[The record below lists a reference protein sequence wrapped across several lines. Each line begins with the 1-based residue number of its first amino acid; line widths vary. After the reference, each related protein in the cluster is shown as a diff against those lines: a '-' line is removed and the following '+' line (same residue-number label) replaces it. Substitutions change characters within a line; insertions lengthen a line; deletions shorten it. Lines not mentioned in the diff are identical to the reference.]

1 MNEIPGIAAFEQ
13 EITRR
18 AEEVQ
23 EGLRFFF
30 HTWRTEQGTAISRLL
45 ESMSYSALGGGK
57 RFRPVLALWTAEA
70 LGGSHTDTLPWALA
84 VELIHTYSLIH
95 DDLPCMDDDEE
106 RRGRPTNHVVYGVS
120 TALLAGDALLT
131 EAFGLLARAY
141 QGAQPSCGQLVGLLA
156 HGAGVA
162 GMVGGQALDLAAE
175 GATVDWEELQR
186 IHRLKTGAL
195 IAIAAEGA
203 AICAKVSA
211 QQVAQ
216 ARAFGE
222 VLGLAF
228 QIADD
233 LLDADE
239 DGQEGR
245 SYVSHF
251 GVEGARQELDRV
263 TLEAQSLL
271 RKFPKPHPWLQ
282 AMVEWN
288 RQRKK

>member
-1 MNEIPGIAAFEQ
+1 MNEIPGLAAFEQ

-23 EGLRFFF
+23 EALRFFF
-30 HTWRTEQGTAISRLL
+30 HTWQTEQGTAISRLL

-70 LGGSHTDTLPWALA
+70 LGGSHTETLPWALA

-106 RRGRPTNHVVYGVS
+106 RRGRPTNHVVYGES

-131 EAFGLLARAY
+131 EAFGLLARSY

-175 GATVDWEELQR
+175 GAAVDWEELQR

-195 IAIAAEGA
+195 IAISAEGA

-211 QQVAQ
+211 QQVGQ

-263 TLEAQSLL
+263 TLEAQALL